1 MKKNNKYN
9 IKNDNTQDL
18 DNLGFSRRALIK
30 NLPAKPFFLH
40 GSLFACSTCL
50 RHALL
55 ALLALLVSF
64 SISL

>member
-18 DNLGFSRRALIK
+18 DNLGFSRRVLIK

-40 GSLFACSTCL
+40 GSLFARSICL
-50 RHALL
+50 RHALF
-55 ALLALLVSF
+55 ALIVSF